1 LAQVQEYADVGI
13 SVRGSYYPG
22 NKEPKDGERKLFLFL
37 EARSELAL
45 RRAREEILRIMK
57 DTVRQMAQTGA
68 RSAGMAGRYKVF

>member
-1 LAQVQEYADVGI
+1 MQEYADVGI
-13 SVRGSYYPG
+13 SVKGSYYPG

-57 DTVRQMAQTGA
+57 DTVRQMVIFFLFPFGILNY
-68 RSAGMAGRYKVF
+68 SLVI